1 MISVDTNV
9 LVRLLTNDDPAQA
22 RRAARI
28 MEKEDIFIPKTV
40 LLETEWVLRHAYK
53 IERPNILTAFQT
65 LLGLPNVSME
75 TPQTVVLALSFYAE
89 GLDFADAL
97 HLSSSKGADA
107 FATFD
112 KNLLRK
118 ADIVPSVRLIQP

>member
-53 IERPNILTAFQT
+53 IERSNILTAFRT
-65 LLGLPNVSME
+65 LLGLP
-75 TPQTVVLALSFYAE
+75 
-89 GLDFADAL
+89 
-97 HLSSSKGADA
+97 K
-107 FATFD
+107 
-112 KNLLRK
+112 
-118 ADIVPSVRLIQP
+118 